1 MHGLSDAELCNLDNF
16 LANESVES
24 TSMDLAML
32 DGYLT
37 AIAIGPGLIPRPH
50 GCHGYGTMSM
60 AGPGPRST
68 RTRMRTASS
77 RC

>member
-32 DGYLT
+32 DG
-37 AIAIGPGLIPRPH
+37 
-50 GCHGYGTMSM
+50 
-60 AGPGPRST
+60 
-68 RTRMRTASS
+68 
-77 RC
+77 